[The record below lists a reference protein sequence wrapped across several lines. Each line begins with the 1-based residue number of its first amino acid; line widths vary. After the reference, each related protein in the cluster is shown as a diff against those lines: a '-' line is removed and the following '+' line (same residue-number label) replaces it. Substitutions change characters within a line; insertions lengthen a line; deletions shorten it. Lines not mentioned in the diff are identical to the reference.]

1 MTRERH
7 LAADDS
13 RAPSTPPSI
22 MEGMRHRARLQDQ
35 AGADLR
41 HAAETGFCGA
51 GTPPLAF
58 APDGDVSDFMAR
70 YLYKGARW
78 GSAWVAHYNCS
89 GIPPARP
96 LQGPSSPP
104 IMPIEFLQWD
114 CAFGELATV
123 STLSRSQIPPLPL
136 VPGALGLSTSTPD
149 AVPTCLLS
157 LPQERRRGI
166 VWPFGMPVSQAGAI
180 PFPWGSSAVGG

>member
-7 LAADDS
+7 LAADGS

-35 AGADLR
+35 AGAALR

-89 GIPPARP
+89 GIPPAWP
-96 LQGPSSPP
+96 FQGPSLPQ
-104 IMPIEFLQWD
+104 IMPIELLQWV
-114 CAFGELATV
+114 F
-123 STLSRSQIPPLPL
+123 
-136 VPGALGLSTSTPD
+136 
-149 AVPTCLLS
+149 CL
-157 LPQERRRGI
+157 
-166 VWPFGMPVSQAGAI
+166 W
-180 PFPWGSSAVGG
+180 